1 MTAAP
6 VLFPARHLGDAELT
20 ANRDAG
26 KIGENAEKE
35 REPDMIASP
44 TMDCASFGVQSNI
57 LPTHCRED
65 SILPPGGATECSD
78 EWYPVGRGAYSP
90 NILHHVGLYRAGG

>member
-44 TMDCASFGVQSNI
+44 CIIKSVAKV
-57 LPTHCRED
+57 
-65 SILPPGGATECSD
+65 
-78 EWYPVGRGAYSP
+78 W
-90 NILHHVGLYRAGG
+90 